1 MGIEIEKE
9 ITQQELLQMYNTNE
23 EFKHYVDEC
32 RKYDNRTAK
41 EELELKSVKYKAL
54 DMLGKLH
61 FECTNKI

>member
-1 MGIEIEKE
+1 MGTEIEKE

>member
-1 MGIEIEKE
+1 MEEE

-32 RKYDNRTAK
+32 RKYDNRSAS

-54 DMLGKLH
+54 DILGRLH
-61 FECTNKI
+61 FECSSKV

>member
-1 MGIEIEKE
+1 MEEQ
-9 ITQQELLQMYNTNE
+9 ITRQELLQMYNTNE

-41 EELELKSVKYKAL
+41 EELELKNIKYKAL

-61 FECTNKI
+61 FEHNDKI

>member
-1 MGIEIEKE
+1 MEEQ

-32 RKYDNRTAK
+32 RKYDNRTVK
-41 EELELKSVKYKAL
+41 EELELKNIKYKAL

-61 FECTNKI
+61 FGYNDKI

>member
-1 MGIEIEKE
+1 MGTEIEKE

-23 EFKHYVDEC
+23 EFKNYVDEC
-32 RKYDNRTAK
+32 RKYDNRSVS